1 MQNLIPTL
9 RVKDATIFDLLDQE
23 FYCGEFIF
31 FPRLAS
37 FLGKIAAI
45 SMKDAQEIGQISEL
59 VYLYT
64 KSHVSVQE
72 KALEEPGFR
81 SKVQMP
87 VLIGDLFLG
96 RFYRMLAEYEK
107 EDCLPIYLDYMKQM
121 SAHEVDQLELYPTAE
136 PDEYYLKLL
145 VEKVADAIAVLAGDS
160 FSGQENLRTAA
171 ENFWQEQW
179 PLVWG
184 ERIRSLSELEEKL
197 QAEMF

>member
-31 FPRLAS
+31 FPCLAS
-37 FLGKIAAI
+37 FLGKIAEI

-81 SKVQMP
+81 SNVQMP

-121 SAHEVDQLELYPTAE
+121 SAHEVDQLELHATAE

-145 VEKVADAIAVLAGDS
+145 VEKVADAIAVLAGEG

-179 PLVWG
+179 TLVQG